1 MNKVKQFLLETCLN
15 GEISLNIKN
24 KDALFKEGEKKLQ
37 NQSRVH
43 R

>member
-15 GEISLNIKN
+15 GEISLNI
-24 KDALFKEGEKKLQ
+24 DALFKEGKKKLQ
-37 NQSRVH
+37 NESRVH